1 MATQATQLKRGLR
14 TASSTAPTGC
24 PTEQPASVRRPEWSR
39 IRPSRIRPSR
49 TRLGAKRTMRLD
61 TLVSATM

>member
-14 TASSTAPTGC
+14 TASSTASTGC

-39 IRPSRIRPSR
+39 IRPSR
-49 TRLGAKRTMRLD
+49 TRLGAKRTMRPD